1 MEAEIKPCPFCGG
14 RPKFY
19 KVTVWYVDTEDYA
32 ERWRVVCGARVDC
45 CYLVNDFATEQ
56 EAITAWNR
64 RVKDE
69 S

>member
-1 MEAEIKPCPFCGG
+1 MSELKRCPFCGG

-19 KVTVWYVDTEDYA
+19 KDTVWYVDTEDYA